1 MDRRTVDPHR
11 RRRHRTKQHG
21 EKQFRFGEAEAEFLM
36 ELTLRCADL
45 SRKVTLADTKQLY
58 GKYSPE
64 PFVVFYHSKQWDQ
77 LRKYGLLQI

>member
-1 MDRRTVDPHR
+1 
-11 RRRHRTKQHG
+11 
-21 EKQFRFGEAEAEFLM
+21 M